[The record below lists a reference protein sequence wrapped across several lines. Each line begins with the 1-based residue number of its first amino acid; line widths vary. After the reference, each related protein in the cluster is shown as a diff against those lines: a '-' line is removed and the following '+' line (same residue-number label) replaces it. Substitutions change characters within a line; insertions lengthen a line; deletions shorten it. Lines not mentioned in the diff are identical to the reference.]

1 METQNC
7 LQSKSA
13 INSLFAITAVD
24 IASNIYLIQSLKFTK
39 KTYHFYITRPKH
51 TEINKK
57 YLEYGF
63 DTAFPLI
70 SRASESFLAEDFR
83 RVFKNNKKHA
93 NKHQA
98 EVFRRFPTRRFAKGI
113 QK

>member
-1 METQNC
+1 MIKVYQKN
-7 LQSKSA
+7 
-13 INSLFAITAVD
+13 D
-24 IASNIYLIQSLKFTK
+24 
-39 KTYHFYITRPKH
+39 HFYITRPKH
-51 TEINKK
+51 IEVNKK

-70 SRASESFLAEDFR
+70 SRASESFLAEDFW
-83 RVFKNNKKHA
+83 RVFKNDEKHA